1 MTSTQ
6 ILAALIAAATF
17 IALAIGRVPHLRL
30 NPASIALVGA
40 GAVLA
45 TGNLTLI
52 GSVANLIVAEQARK
66 FGVTLSFGEYL
77 KAGVPITLLSLTI
90 VVLWL

>member
-45 TGNLTLI
+45 TGNLTL
-52 GSVANLIVAEQARK
+52 
-66 FGVTLSFGEYL
+66 T
-77 KAGVPITLLSLTI
+77 
-90 VVLWL
+90 